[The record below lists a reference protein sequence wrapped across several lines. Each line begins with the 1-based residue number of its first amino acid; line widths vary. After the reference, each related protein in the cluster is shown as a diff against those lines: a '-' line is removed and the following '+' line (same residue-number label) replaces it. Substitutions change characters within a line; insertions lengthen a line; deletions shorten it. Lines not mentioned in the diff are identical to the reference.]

1 MAKERANK
9 ISLKPSKRQLVF
21 SFLSTFAKLITEMK
35 KKQLKLISLLLVIFS
50 LFSVSVQAQDV
61 VAWRDF
67 SQELTR
73 LLQLPSG
80 RIPDFGEGEKPI
92 TRLEAAKMVIQALSY
107 QDLLSFVDTKSVA
120 FSDLSNLSSEDQKWM
135 ILACTLEP
143 PLFQG
148 DSTGKLRPKDPL
160 TKSEFLQL
168 KEKISRYARGDVS
181 WQREKVI
188 NQYIT
193 LLVKKEGFSP
203 SPSLETTQAKGPLSG
218 QVMLQVGAFQDQERA
233 ERTATWLKELGYTTA
248 QVKKEGDLFK
258 VRIGPYSKE
267 EASQVSTRLQKQG
280 FVSYQITTDTT
291 PTVTPTTPVGPFFS
305 VGLLFDPNSPL
316 RLEIALAQDK
326 VLEKEKTSEIAQRKG
341 AIFAVNAGFFAQDG
355 DPLGTLMIDGRI
367 LSEPQEG
374 WYSVG
379 ITENNQLLFGEL
391 KFKAQ
396 AQAQNGAT
404 YSITGIN
411 RRNNG
416 KELVF
421 YDHFLGEKTPKQEG
435 IESIIVKGKVIET
448 KSSQGGTVIPTDG
461 FILQGR
467 GEASQ
472 WMWKNLI
479 PGSSVKVKMSIY
491 PKDEDW
497 ERWKDVRYI
506 LSSGPLLFR
515 NGQPGPFGN
524 FNEKIVTE
532 KHPRTVIAQTEEGKI
547 LFLVVDGRN
556 PAHSVGLTIPELV
569 EELKNYR
576 VVNALNLD
584 GGGSTTFYLQGQILN
599 QPSDPLGERKVSNA
613 FIIR

>member
-1 MAKERANK
+1 
-9 ISLKPSKRQLVF
+9 
-21 SFLSTFAKLITEMK
+21 MK
-35 KKQLKLISLLLVIFS
+35 KKQLKLVFFLLVVFS
-50 LFSVSVQAQDV
+50 LFFTSAQAQDV
-61 VAWRDF
+61 VTWKGF

-80 RIPDFGEGEKPI
+80 RIPDFGEGEKPLS
-92 TRLEAAKMVIQALSY
+92 RLEAAKMVIQALSY
-107 QDLLSFVDTKSVA
+107 QDLLPFVDTKSVT
-120 FSDLSNLSSEDQKWM
+120 FSDLSSLSSEDQKWM
-135 ILACTLEP
+135 IIACTLEP
-143 PLFQG
+143 PLFGG
-148 DSTGKLRPKDPL
+148 DNEGKLRPKDPL
-160 TKSEFLQL
+160 TIKEFSQL
-168 KEKISRYARGDVS
+168 KEKISRYARGEVK

-188 NQYIT
+188 NQYLT

-203 SPSLETTQAKGPLSG
+203 SPSIETPETKG
-218 QVMLQVGAFQDQERA
+218 QVVLQVGAFQDQERA
-233 ERTATWLKELGYTTA
+233 ERSSTWLKELGYPA

-258 VRIGPYSKE
+258 VRVGPYSKE
-267 EASQVSTRLQKQG
+267 EASQVSARLQKQG
-280 FVSYQITTDTT
+280 FVSYQVTVETT
-291 PTVTPTTPVGPFFS
+291 PITTPTTPVGPFFS
-305 VGLLFDPNSPL
+305 LGLLFDPHSPL

-326 VLEKEKTSEIAQRKG
+326 VLEREKTSEIAQRKG

-379 ITENNQLLFGEL
+379 ITSDNQLLFGEL
-391 KFKAQ
+391 KFEAQ
-396 AQAQNGAT
+396 ALVGNGAT

-421 YDHFLGEKTPKQEG
+421 YDHFLGEKTPQQEG
-435 IESIIVKGKVIET
+435 VESIIVKGKVIET
-448 KSSQGGTVIPTDG
+448 KKSEGGTAIPLDG

-472 WMWKNLI
+472 WMWQNLI
-479 PGSSVKVKMSIY
+479 PGSSAKVRMSIY
-491 PKDEDW
+491 PKNEW
-497 ERWKDVRYI
+497 EKWKEVRYI
-506 LSSGPLLFR
+506 LSSGPLLFQ

-524 FNEKIVTE
+524 FNEKVVTE

-556 PAHSVGLTIPELV
+556 PVHSVGLTILELV

-584 GGGSTTFYLQGQILN
+584 GGGSTTFYLQGRILN
-599 QPSDPLGERKVSNA
+599 HPSDLLGERKVSTA
-613 FIIR
+613 FIIH

>member
-1 MAKERANK
+1 
-9 ISLKPSKRQLVF
+9 
-21 SFLSTFAKLITEMK
+21 MK
-35 KKQLKLISLLLVIFS
+35 KKKLKLILFLIAVSF
-50 LFSVSVQAQDV
+50 LFSISAQAQNV
-61 VAWRDF
+61 VTWQDF

-92 TRLEAAKMVIQALSY
+92 SRLGAAKMVIQALSY
-107 QDLLSFVDTKSVA
+107 QDILSFVDTTNTT
-120 FSDLSNLSSEDQKWM
+120 FSDLSMLSPEDQKWM
-135 ILACTLEP
+135 IIASTLDP
-143 PLFQG
+143 PLFRG
-148 DSTGKLRPKDPL
+148 DSRGNLRPKDLL
-160 TKSEFLQL
+160 TQEEFSRL
-168 KEKISRYARGDVS
+168 KESISRYAQGEVK

-188 NQYIT
+188 NQYLT

-203 SPSLETTQAKGPLSG
+203 SPSIETPETKGE
-218 QVMLQVGAFQDQERA
+218 VMLQVGAFQDQERA
-233 ERTATWLKELGYTTA
+233 ERTSTWLKELGYPA
-248 QVKKEGDLFK
+248 QVQNEGDLFK
-258 VRIGPYSKE
+258 VRVGPYSKE
-267 EASQVSTRLQKQG
+267 EASQVGARLQKQG
-280 FVSYQITTDTT
+280 FISYQVKVETTQAITSAI
-291 PTVTPTTPVGPFFS
+291 PSAPVGPFFS
-305 VGLLFDPNSPL
+305 LGLLFDPHSPL

-326 VLEKEKTSEIAQRKG
+326 VLEREKTSEIAQRKG

-379 ITENNQLLFGEL
+379 ITTDNQLLFGEL
-391 KFKAQ
+391 KFEAR
-396 AQAQNGAT
+396 ALVENGAN
-404 YSITGIN
+404 YSIAGIN

-416 KELVF
+416 KELIF
-421 YDHFLGEKTPKQEG
+421 YDNFLGEKTIQQEG
-435 IESIIVKGKVIET
+435 VESIIVKGKVIET
-448 KSSQGGTVIPTDG
+448 KKSQGGTIIPADG

-472 WMWKNLI
+472 WMLQNLI
-479 PGSSVKVKMSIY
+479 PGSAVKVKMSIY
-491 PKDEDW
+491 PKDKEW
-497 ERWKDVRYI
+497 EKWKEVKYI
-506 LSSGPLLFR
+506 LSSGPLLFKD
-515 NGQPGPFGN
+515 GQAGPFGN
-524 FNEKIVTE
+524 FNEKVVTE

-556 PAHSVGLTIPELV
+556 PVHSVGLTISELV

-599 QPSDPLGERKVSNA
+599 RPSDPLGERKVSTA